1 MDEQNIPTNMV
12 VKQSYKEENMRNNEM
27 DKWCPKCR
35 QYLSREEFYRNAA
48 QSDGLAPY
56 CKPCWREFCRV
67 QHARLREGLSDKRRV
82 QMDLVRHDYFN
93 RIERPIQ
100 AYVLGLLASDGN
112 VALDRPRI
120 QFSVHEE
127 DRILTEI
134 VRDELAPGSPIIMPT
149 CRTYRLAKVHFT
161 SPRMYADLARLGI
174 VPRKSHVLTWP
185 EMLPGDLIN
194 SYLLG
199 VFDGDGWI
207 TIDKRKPTPHYIIGI
222 ISASPA
228 FLERAAQ
235 EIVAAIDVPLVRLS
249 AVNQRAFTIRYG
261 GKSAILMGEWLHRD
275 LPGLTRK
282 RISDRK

>member
-1 MDEQNIPTNMV
+1 MV
-12 VKQSYKEENMRNNEM
+12 N
-27 DKWCPKCR
+27 KWCPKC
-35 QYLSREEFYRNAA
+35 QQHLSRDEFYHNAA

-112 VALDRPRI
+112 VSSDRPRI

-127 DRILTEI
+127 DRVLTEI
-134 VRDELAPGSPIIMPT
+134 VRDELAPGSPIIAPP
-149 CRTYRLAKVHFT
+149 CRDYRLAKVHFT
-161 SPRMYADLARLGI
+161 SPMMCAELAALGVI
-174 VPRKSHVLTWP
+174 PRKSHTLRWP
-185 EMLPGDLIN
+185 DLLPDALVN
-194 SYLLG
+194 SFLLG
-199 VFDGDGWI
+199 VLDGDGWI
-207 TIDKRKPTPHYIIGI
+207 TIDKRKPTPYYTLGI

-228 FLERAAQ
+228 FIERAAQ
-235 EIVAAIDVPLVRLS
+235 EIAAAIGVSLARLS

-261 GKSAILMGEWLHRD
+261 GKSAILTSEWLHRD
-275 LPGLTRK
+275 LPGLARK
-282 RISDRK
+282 RIPTQHDL

>member
-1 MDEQNIPTNMV
+1 MRSDEMN
-12 VKQSYKEENMRNNEM
+12 
-27 DKWCPKCR
+27 KWCPQCQ
-35 QYLSREEFYRNAA
+35 QYLSRDEFYRNAA

-56 CKPCWREFCRV
+56 CKKCWSEICSKR
-67 QHARLREGLSDKRRV
+67 HARLREGLPDKRRA

-112 VALDRPRI
+112 VASDRPRI

-134 VRDELAPGSPIIMPT
+134 VRDELAPGSPIIMPP

-161 SPRMYADLARLGI
+161 SPGMYADLAKLGI
-174 VPRKSHVLTWP
+174 IPRKSRTLTWP
-185 EMLPGDLIN
+185 EMLARDFIN

-207 TIDKRKPTPHYIIGI
+207 TIDKRKPILYHTIGI
-222 ISASPA
+222 ISASPM

-235 EIVAAIDVPLVRLS
+235 EIAAAIDVPLARLS

-261 GKSAILMGEWLHRD
+261 GKSAILISQWLHRD
-275 LPGLTRK
+275 LPGLARK
-282 RISDRK
+282 RIPV

>member
-1 MDEQNIPTNMV
+1 MEKT
-12 VKQSYKEENMRNNEM
+12 E
-27 DKWCPKCR
+27 KWCPQCQ
-35 QYLSREEFYRNAA
+35 QYLPRDKFYRNAA
-48 QSDGLAPY
+48 QPDGLAPY
-56 CKPCWREFCRV
+56 CKTCWSEICSKR
-67 QHARLREGLSDKRRV
+67 HARLRIGLPDKRRA
-82 QMDLVRHDYFN
+82 QMDLVRHDYFS

-112 VALDRPRI
+112 VASDRPRI

-134 VRDELAPGSPIIMPT
+134 VRDELAPGSPIMMPS

-174 VPRKSHVLTWP
+174 VPRKSHTLTWP
-185 EMLPGDLIN
+185 EMLPGGIIN

-222 ISASPA
+222 ISASRV

-235 EIVAAIDVPLVRLS
+235 EINAAIDVPLARLS
-249 AVNQRAFTIRYG
+249 PINQRAFTIRYG
-261 GKSAILMGEWLHRD
+261 GRSAILMSEWLHRD
-275 LPGLTRK
+275 IPGLARK
-282 RISDRK
+282 RIL

>member
-1 MDEQNIPTNMV
+1 LQYRWNMQ
-12 VKQSYKEENMRNNEM
+12 KR

-35 QYLSREEFYRNAA
+35 QYLSNDEFYRNAA

-56 CKPCWREFCRV
+56 CKACWREFCRV

-82 QMDLVRHDYFN
+82 QMDLVRHEYFS

-112 VALDRPRI
+112 VASDRPRI

-134 VRDELAPGSPIIMPT
+134 VRDELAPGSPIMMPT
-149 CRTYRLAKVHFT
+149 CRIYRLAKVHFT
-161 SPRMYADLARLGI
+161 SPRMYRDLAKLGVI
-174 VPRKSHVLTWP
+174 PRKSHTLSWP
-185 EMLPGDLIN
+185 EMLPRDFIN

-207 TIDKRKPTPHYIIGI
+207 TIDKRKPVLYHTPGI
-222 ISASPA
+222 ISASST

-235 EIVAAIDVPLVRLS
+235 EIAAAIDVPLVRLS

-261 GKSAILMGEWLHRD
+261 GKSAILMSEWLHRD
-275 LPGLTRK
+275 LPGLARK
-282 RISDRK
+282 RIHK